1 MAIQQQGAAAPIRQ
15 PLAGNTDT
23 SLLKILA
30 LIFMVVDH
38 VSIAFP
44 PQIRELRM
52 LGRIAM
58 PLYVW
63 CLVVGSEYTHDAL
76 KYALRLFIL
85 GAISQPLYIM
95 ALGATWTKLNIL
107 FLLCLGVLA
116 IAGIQK
122 RWYYS
127 QFWAPALGLLLTL
140 LVNVDYGWKGFVFIL
155 FLYASRKSKGSLAVA
170 FLVSAV
176 IWGYASYPV
185 TSFFGIK
192 FAFLTGNILSPILQL
207 FFQMQSLMWMAL
219 PLILI
224 QTHSNIRIPK
234 WLGYGLYP
242 LHLLALVL
250 IGLLSG
256 IPVDWYIN
264 ALKAV

>member
-1 MAIQQQGAAAPIRQ
+1 MSTQQDSAAVGRQ
-15 PLAGNTDT
+15 ALAGNTDT
-23 SLLKILA
+23 SLLKIIA

-76 KYALRLFIL
+76 KYALRLLIL
-85 GAISQPLYIM
+85 GVISQPLYMM
-95 ALGATWTKLNIL
+95 ALGATWTELNIL

-116 IAGIQK
+116 IAGIREK
-122 RWYYS
+122 WYYS
-127 QFWAPALGLLLTL
+127 QFWAPALCLLFTL
-140 LVNVDYGWKGFVFIL
+140 LVDVDYGWKGFLFIL
-155 FLYASRKSKGSLAVA
+155 FLYACRKSKGSLAAA
-170 FLVSAV
+170 FLASAV

-185 TSFFGIK
+185 TSFLGWK
-192 FAFLTGNILSPILQL
+192 FSFLTGNVLSPVLQL
-207 FFQMQSLMWMAL
+207 FFQMQSVMWLAL

-224 QTHSNIRIPK
+224 QTHSRIRIPK

-242 LHLLALVL
+242 LHLLVFVL
-250 IGLLSG
+250 IGLLTG
-256 IPVDWYIN
+256 TPMDWFIN